1 MRCCNL
7 RKKYFSDISNRK
19 DIVSSSLK
27 LVFDSLKKLWNSVIV
42 SKHTTTCNDLS
53 SATHED
59 VMYEEYRDELSDFA
73 TIRDQPVQY

>member
-1 MRCCNL
+1 MHCCNL

-27 LVFDSLKKLWNSVIV
+27 LLFDSLKKLWNSVIV
-42 SKHTTTCNDLS
+42 SKRTTTCNDSS

-73 TIRDQPVQY
+73 TIRDQPVKY